1 MTHAPDVLVKYTV
14 ETISIDEGEKRL
26 LLYALRE
33 LLEATE
39 SDPRDYHCQHEYD
52 AVMSEAQS
60 RARKALKLLSAS

>member
-33 LLEATE
+33 LLEVTE
-39 SDPRDYHCQHEYD
+39 TDPCDYNCPHEYD
-52 AVMSEAQS
+52 AVMEHAQR
-60 RARKALKLLSAS
+60 RARYALKMLSAS